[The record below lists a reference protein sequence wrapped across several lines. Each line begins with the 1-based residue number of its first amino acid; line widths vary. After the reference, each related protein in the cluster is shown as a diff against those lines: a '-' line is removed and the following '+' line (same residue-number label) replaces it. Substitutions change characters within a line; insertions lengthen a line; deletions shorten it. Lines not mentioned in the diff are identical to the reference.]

1 MDLTRHTPIL
11 RCELGLEASICRNPH
26 DHQPI
31 EIYLQDHN
39 ALKVVELHVEGALK
53 SPSVHRPRQ
62 WSLWLYTLGGT
73 HVQPAA

>member
-1 MDLTRHTPIL
+1 MGIEDPI
-11 RCELGLEASICRNPH
+11 CGNPH
-26 DHQPI
+26 GPQPI

-62 WSLWLYTLGGT
+62 WSLWLYTRGGT
-73 HVQPAA
+73 QVQPEA